1 MNKPVKAEIV
11 SIGTEL
17 LRGEITD
24 TNAVYIASQL
34 PLVGIELQRMT
45 TSGDDIKMLAQV
57 IRQALKRAAVVI
69 TTGGLGPTQDDLTRE
84 AIALVLDEEL
94 FTDPALETELRANFT
109 KWGREMP
116 LANLQQ
122 AMRIFSASSLPNP
135 KGTAPG
141 WWVEKNNKVI
151 AVMPGPPKEMLPMW
165 QNEVFPRL
173 KTRFPEGTILART
186 IKTFSMQEARVA
198 ELIQPF
204 FEITNP
210 ILGIYAKTDG
220 IQVRLI
226 AHGNDASQLRD
237 TAEKQIREKLAPY
250 VWGIDND
257 TLEAIIGHVL
267 SSRGMS
273 LATMEWFSGGLLGY
287 TITDSPLSAQFY
299 RGGIVVNSE
308 LPLIGLGIPAEMIQN
323 NGAVTGEMAEA
334 MAASIKE
341 KFSTDIGLSITGIFH
356 DRGQSSQ
363 TDIAYIGIADGNGT
377 KSWQQQFMLNRAD
390 SRERAAIAA
399 LFRLRER
406 LIEMNLM
413 DYVK

>member
-1 MNKPVKAEIV
+1 MNKLVKAEII

-24 TNAVYIASQL
+24 TNAIYIASQL

-45 TSGDDIKMLAQV
+45 TSGDDIKVLARV
-57 IRQALKRAAVVI
+57 LRQSLKRASVVI

-84 AIALVLDEEL
+84 AIALVLGEKL
-94 FTDPALETELRANFT
+94 FVDPTLETELRANFT
-109 KWGREMP
+109 RWGREMP
-116 LANLQQ
+116 LSNLQQ
-122 AMRIFSASSLPNP
+122 AMRIPSASSLPNP

-151 AVMPGPPKEMLPMW
+151 AVMPGPPREMLPMW

-173 KTRFPEGTILART
+173 KTRFPGGTILART
-186 IKTFSMQEARVA
+186 IKTFSMQEAKVA

-204 FEITNP
+204 FEVDNP
-210 ILGIYAKTDG
+210 TFGIYAKTDG

-226 AHGNDASQLRD
+226 AQGNNALKLID
-237 TAEKQIREKLAPY
+237 TAEKQIKEKLAPY
-250 VWGIDND
+250 VWGTDDD
-257 TLEAIIGHVL
+257 TLEGIIGKVL

-273 LATMEWFSGGLLGY
+273 LATMEGFSGGLLGHM
-287 TITDSPLSAQFY
+287 ITDSSRSSQFY
-299 RGGIVVNSE
+299 RGGIVVNSDF
-308 LPLIGLGIPAEMIQN
+308 PLIGLGIPTDMIQK
-323 NGAVTGEMAEA
+323 NGAVTGEIAEVMAL
-334 MAASIKE
+334 SIKE
-341 KFSTDIGLSITGIFH
+341 KFSTDFGLSITGIFH
-356 DRGQSSQ
+356 DRRPSNQS
-363 TDIAYIGIADGNGT
+363 DIVYVGIADANGT

-390 SRERAAIAA
+390 SRERAAVAA

-406 LIEMNLM
+406 LIEKNIM

>member
-1 MNKPVKAEIV
+1 MNKLVKAEII

-24 TNAVYIASQL
+24 TNAIYIASQL

-45 TSGDDIKMLAQV
+45 TSGDDIKVLARV
-57 IRQALKRAAVVI
+57 LRQSLKRASVVI

-84 AIALVLDEEL
+84 AIALVLGEKL
-94 FTDPALETELRANFT
+94 FVDPTLETELRANFT
-109 KWGREMP
+109 RWGREMP
-116 LANLQQ
+116 LSNLQQ
-122 AMRIFSASSLPNP
+122 TMRIPSASSLPNP

-151 AVMPGPPKEMLPMW
+151 AVMPGPPREMLPMW

-173 KTRFPEGTILART
+173 KTRFPGGTILART
-186 IKTFSMQEARVA
+186 IKTFSMQEAKVA

-204 FEITNP
+204 FEVDNP
-210 ILGIYAKTDG
+210 TFGIYAKTDG

-226 AHGNDASQLRD
+226 AQGNNALKLID
-237 TAEKQIREKLAPY
+237 TAEKQIKEKLAPY
-250 VWGIDND
+250 VWGTDDD
-257 TLEAIIGHVL
+257 TLEGIIGKVL

-273 LATMEWFSGGLLGY
+273 LATMEGFSGGLLGHM
-287 TITDSPLSAQFY
+287 ITDSSRSSQFY
-299 RGGIVVNSE
+299 RGGIVVNSDF
-308 LPLIGLGIPAEMIQN
+308 PLIGLGIPTDMIQK
-323 NGAVTGEMAEA
+323 NGAVTGEIAEVMAL
-334 MAASIKE
+334 SIKE
-341 KFSTDIGLSITGIFH
+341 KFSTDFGLSITGIFH
-356 DRGQSSQ
+356 DRRPSNQS
-363 TDIAYIGIADGNGT
+363 DIVYVGIADANGT

-390 SRERAAIAA
+390 SRERAAVAA

-406 LIEMNLM
+406 LIEKNIM

>member
-24 TNAVYIASQL
+24 TNVVYIASQL

-94 FTDPALETELRANFT
+94 FTDPALEIELRANFT

-173 KTRFPEGTILART
+173 RTRFPEGTIL
-186 IKTFSMQEARVA
+186 V
-198 ELIQPF
+198 
-204 FEITNP
+204 
-210 ILGIYAKTDG
+210 
-220 IQVRLI
+220 
-226 AHGNDASQLRD
+226 
-237 TAEKQIREKLAPY
+237 
-250 VWGIDND
+250 
-257 TLEAIIGHVL
+257 
-267 SSRGMS
+267 
-273 LATMEWFSGGLLGY
+273 
-287 TITDSPLSAQFY
+287 
-299 RGGIVVNSE
+299 
-308 LPLIGLGIPAEMIQN
+308 
-323 NGAVTGEMAEA
+323 
-334 MAASIKE
+334 
-341 KFSTDIGLSITGIFH
+341 
-356 DRGQSSQ
+356 
-363 TDIAYIGIADGNGT
+363 
-377 KSWQQQFMLNRAD
+377 
-390 SRERAAIAA
+390 
-399 LFRLRER
+399 
-406 LIEMNLM
+406 
-413 DYVK
+413 

>member
-1 MNKPVKAEIV
+1 MNTPVKAEIV

-45 TSGDDIKMLAQV
+45 TSGDDIKMLAQA
-57 IRQALKRAAVVI
+57 IRQSLKRAAVVI

-84 AIALVLDEEL
+84 AIASVLDEEL
-94 FTDPALETELRANFT
+94 FIDPILEIELRANFT

-116 LANLQQ
+116 LSNLQQ
-122 AMRIFSASSLPNP
+122 AMRIRSASSLPNP

-141 WWVEKNNKVI
+141 WWVEKNDKVI
-151 AVMPGPPKEMLPMW
+151 AVLPGPPKEMLPMW
-165 QNEVFPRL
+165 QNEVFPRFQ
-173 KTRFPEGTILART
+173 KRFPGGTILART

-204 FEITNP
+204 FEVDNP
-210 ILGIYAKTDG
+210 TLGIYAKTDG

-226 AHGNDASQLRD
+226 AQGNKAAQLLD
-237 TAEKQIREKLAPY
+237 TAGKQIKEKLAPY
-250 VWGIDND
+250 VWGTDGD
-257 TLEAIIGHVL
+257 TLEGIIGRVL
-267 SSRGMS
+267 NSRGMS
-273 LATMEWFSGGLLGY
+273 LATMEGYSGGCLGHM
-287 TITDSPLSAQFY
+287 IADSPLSAQFY
-299 RGGIVVNSE
+299 RGGNIVNSD
-308 LPLIGLGIPAEMIQN
+308 LPLIGLGIPAEMIQKD
-323 NGAVTGEMAEA
+323 GAVTGEIAVA

-341 KFSTDIGLSITGIFH
+341 KFSTDFGLSVTGIFH
-356 DRGQSSQ
+356 ERGPTNQ
-363 TDIAYIGIADGNGT
+363 TDIAYIGIADANGT

-390 SRERAAIAA
+390 SRERAAIAG

-406 LIEMNLM
+406 LIEQNLI